1 MCKSE
6 YTLFAVCQDS
16 KTGITRRYSRDTGIT
31 QCTMETS
38 SQSHIRTKCHVSHMQ
53 QPTECGT
60 ANINGQEA
68 MQGEGIN
75 HLLELYTDKNTRNW

>member
-1 MCKSE
+1 MSC
-6 YTLFAVCQDS
+6 
-16 KTGITRRYSRDTGIT
+16 ITYATTD
-31 QCTMETS
+31 
-38 SQSHIRTKCHVSHMQ
+38 K
-53 QPTECGT
+53 ECGT